1 MPIHFHY
8 SENYIRDCSLYE
20 FLSVFSFIQLNQD
33 KKIYFH
39 YRVKPEGHYWS
50 VLEPYIVPLA
60 WDGNKESIFQ
70 LLRNNGGFYIEFGVF
85 CIQPINLFDKYSFI
99 KSIDSEVIMMK
110 KKIDNDSIVIKEPVF
125 ITYNLKDVNQLFST
139 IENYEFQPY
148 FSIVK
153 NTHFIF
159 IEELIFQIKYKQII
173 EKPLFEKHN
182 LFFLLLRHIFSY
194 PIIHSKVSTNKMLT
208 NNILTNNNL
217 HYSRDDIEF
226 FMGGIDCICWINLD
240 DCFHRQEKMKEVL
253 NVLNLQNYRI
263 SAIDGRLEECVNTRF
278 FESIDSPYPNQ
289 SNKEYAVLLSH
300 LKAITYYCSLKESDL
315 IHGIGMICEDDL
327 SLDFLNYWEKPI
339 FEIVS
344 LLPET
349 WEILMLGYFST
360 RINNIYSLSDIS
372 KENSYSESM
381 CNTKYF
387 YPWSGEWNA
396 NAYLIN
402 YKNVSKKLSTL
413 FDSESGKY
421 LCISNDIMVADH
433 YIFSKFKTYV
443 SHYPYFTFP
452 NENDSTFHEDH
463 LQYHKLYKCSNY
475 IVLEKMIENI
485 FCNE

>member
-8 SENYIRDCSLYE
+8 SDDYKRDCSLYE
-20 FLSVFSFIQLNQD
+20 FLSVFSFIQLNND

-39 YRVKPEGHYWS
+39 YKVKPEGHYWS
-50 VLEPYIVPLA
+50 LLEPHIVPLL

-110 KKIDNDSIVIKEPVF
+110 KKIDNDSIVIKEPIF
-125 ITYNLKDVNQLFST
+125 ITYNLKDIDKLFST
-139 IENYEFQPY
+139 IDNYEFQPY
-148 FSIVK
+148 FSIIK

-159 IEELIFQIKYKQII
+159 IEELIFKIKYKQIV
-173 EKPLFEKHN
+173 EKPLFEKQN

-194 PIIHSKVSTNKMLT
+194 PMINHPQQSLSNIQYSK
-208 NNILTNNNL
+208 
-217 HYSRDDIEF
+217 DDIEF
-226 FMGGIDCICWINLD
+226 FLGGIDCINWINLD

-253 NVLNLQNYRI
+253 NILSIPSNRI
-263 SAIDGRLEECVNTRF
+263 SAIDGRLEEDVSQRF
-278 FESIDSPYPNQ
+278 FKTTDDIFPNQ

-300 LKAITYYCSLKESDL
+300 LKAITHYCSYEKSDL
-315 IHGIGMICEDDL
+315 NHGVGMICEDDL

-339 FEIVS
+339 FEIIS
-344 LLPET
+344 ELPET

-360 RINNIYSLSDIS
+360 RINNIYNLNNQSSLNNQLNQNNLPNQ
-372 KENSYSESM
+372 KNNSNIY
-381 CNTKYF
+381 Y

-402 YKNVSKKLSTL
+402 YENVKKKISTI

-421 LCISNDIMVADH
+421 ICDSKDIMVADN
-433 YIFSKFKTYV
+433 YIFSKFNTFV
-443 SHYPYFTFP
+443 THYPYFTFP

-485 FCNE
+485 FCYE